1 MNRFY
6 EEVCNVLKTYEEQK
20 TRFTTSDVVA
30 LLRPTNRC
38 IDVSD
43 VMAVIKEELNK
54 NSTSEEHHYHCA
66 VVGKVGSSNVYLID
80 SELIIVDCNNIS
92 FTKEKNIL
100 HFGCCADFAYD
111 FITKKFNKNIE
122 KLCFKRGSYYSD
134 CLAGFFHKDNYK
146 KVFNYEWLF
155 NYVEDFFE
163 MKQIV
168 DYIPSEY
175 LEKMPSGLFE
185 RINEENGRLTKNL
198 FEEFIFTKKYGK
210 YAKMVK
216 ENFGTRPAELRKVD
230 VFLADYNL
238 DIILKMAKNSIL
250 NGRSIKIYDVIDL
263 YSIAVG
269 KGQKVILD
277 ENRDFQHNITLIRNT
292 IDKEKNE
299 ILAKQLQRLNFINN
313 LVIGDYIVVVPQSQ
327 MDKEEEGRMQNN
339 CVGYYYNSSILRG
352 ENLIYFLRKVSNPK
366 HSYITCR
373 YNTLSKDT
381 CEARKVNNR
390 SINNSEETKI
400 IKQISKLITAGLK
413 D

>member
-30 LLRPTNRC
+30 LLRPTNCC

-43 VMAVIKEELNK
+43 VRAVIREELNK

-80 SELIIVDCNNIS
+80 SELIIVNCNDIS

-100 HFGCCADFAYD
+100 HFGFCADFTYD
-111 FITKKFNKNIE
+111 FITKKFNRDIE
-122 KLCFKRGSYYSD
+122 KLCFKCD
-134 CLAGFFHKDNYK
+134 NDLKLFLHDNNYK
-146 KVFNYEWLF
+146 KIFNYEWLF

-185 RINEENGRLTKNL
+185 RINEENGRLTKDL

-238 DIILKMAKNSIL
+238 DIILKMVKNSIL
-250 NGRSIKIYDVIDL
+250 NGRSIRIYDVVDL

-269 KGQKVILD
+269 RGQKVTLD

-327 MDKEEEGRMQNN
+327 IDKEEEGRMQNN
-339 CVGYYYNSSILRG
+339 CVGYYYDSSILRG

-373 YNTLSKDT
+373 YNTNAKDT
-381 CEARKVNNR
+381 LEARKVNNR
-390 SINNSEETKI
+390 NINNSEETKI
-400 IKQISKLITAGLK
+400 IKQISKLITEGLK